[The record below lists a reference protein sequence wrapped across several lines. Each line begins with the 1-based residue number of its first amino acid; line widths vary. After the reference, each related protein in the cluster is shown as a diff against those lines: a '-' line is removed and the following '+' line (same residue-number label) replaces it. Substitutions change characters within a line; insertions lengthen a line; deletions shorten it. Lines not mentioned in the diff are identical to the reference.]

1 MACWGRYHDAAR
13 PASVKD
19 PVVDRFEIET
29 LGLELLSRCLRV
41 LRSASSPPKSA
52 TRLRRQRAVE
62 RVREAVT
69 VAPANPWCIASRATI
84 ANLSPFHLCHVLREL
99 VGTSIYEY
107 VLRERL
113 AQTFYDVLEGG
124 DDITA
129 IALDTGF
136 SSRSHLTAPFR
147 RFFGC
152 TPGEASQLRK
162 IMTAVR
168 GDLG

>member
-1 MACWGRYHDAAR
+1 VLARATQRVVAAKVCDA
-13 PASVKD
+13 P
-19 PVVDRFEIET
+19 
-29 LGLELLSRCLRV
+29 
-41 LRSASSPPKSA
+41 SPPA
-52 TRLRRQRAVE
+52 CGRAGE
-62 RVREAVT
+62 GGGDGG
-69 VAPANPWCIASRATI
+69 PANPWCIASRATI

-113 AQTFYDVLEGG
+113 ARAFYDVLEGG

-152 TPGEASQLRK
+152 TPSELRRAIGPGEAGQLRK

-168 GDLG
+168 GDLA